1 MKFIALEAECPGT
14 LPEHFEPH
22 LKTEALVVW
31 ELQQQGFIREIYFRG
46 DRRTAVLVL
55 ECADTGHAVSILST
69 LPLVQQ
75 KLVQF
80 EIIPLVPYP
89 GFARLFSS

>member
-1 MKFIALEAECPGT
+1 MKFFALEVECPGT

-22 LKTEALVVW
+22 LKAEALAVW

-46 DRRTAVLVL
+46 DRHTAVLVL
-55 ECADTGHAVSILST
+55 ECADIGHAESILSI

-75 KLVQF
+75 KLVRF

-89 GFARLFSS
+89 GFVRLFSS